1 MGPEGPLIPLGPM
14 GPVDNAVIGP
24 TVGPTRAG
32 TGVKLGDPAGS
43 GTDSMG
49 RGPALLV
56 P

>member
-14 GPVDNAVIGP
+14 GPVDHAVIGP
-24 TVGPTRAG
+24 IVGPTRAG
-32 TGVKLGDPAGS
+32 TVVKLADPTGS

-49 RGPALLV
+49 RGSALLV